1 MNLSKYHKRVLI
13 LSLNL
18 VLTHLVFSQS
28 GFVMRA
34 KNTTAVAT
42 DKARTSAVGGFSVSS
57 NARPSMPND
66 ERDKPVSTLEAT
78 TDLEGTL
85 FVNEKAYPITEGS
98 VAKIP
103 VPKSYSYYFVTK
115 DTLFTT
121 TEIRQSLKTHE
132 LKAPVKLNL
141 LLRQDYEKGQFD
153 KEKTGKTAFILRGIA
168 DSMRRIEGGKL
179 PTKGNRAGQVVNTFE
194 IMSHE
199 ITVAEFE
206 VFVLE
211 SKKIALT
218 DDKDCMVFPIN
229 SNSLQSRELRKG
241 VNWSCDPVGRQRL
254 AEHYNHPV
262 VNVSWAEAAEFCAW
276 LSSKDKFYTYRLPTR
291 AEWEFAAGCGEN
303 AQIFAWDT
311 ELSRDNREGSL
322 VSEFANTAD
331 VSLAHQLPNLKKG
344 DMNLFDGYPFTSPV
358 CAFIPNCFQLYDMN
372 GNVGEWVDD
381 FYFSEK
387 PTQKPQKTY
396 KGGSYFT
403 LAKGCEI
410 INNNGLEA
418 QMRHSGIGFR
428 VVRVRK

>member
-1 MNLSKYHKRVLI
+1 MSFMIKYILSFCLI
-13 LSLNL
+13 LGLIQSALSQA
-18 VLTHLVFSQS
+18 VL
-28 GFVMRA
+28 RA
-34 KNTTAVAT
+34 RNTTAVAT
-42 DKARTSAVGGFSVSS
+42 SKSRMSAVGGFSVSA

-78 TDLEGTL
+78 ADLEGTL
-85 FVNEKAYPITEGS
+85 FVNEKAYVLTEGS

-121 TEIRQSLKTHE
+121 TEVRQSLKAHE
-132 LKAPVKLNL
+132 LKAPAKLNL

-168 DSMRRIEGGKL
+168 DSMRRIEGGTL
-179 PTKGNRAGQVVNTFE
+179 PTKGNRVEEKVNSFE

-206 VFVLE
+206 AFVLD
-211 SKKIALT
+211 SKKIPIT
-218 DDKDCMVFPIN
+218 DDKDCQVFPIN
-229 SNSLQSRELRKG
+229 PNSLQFREIRKG

-254 AEHYNHPV
+254 AENYNHPV
-262 VNVSWAEAAEFCAW
+262 VNVSWLEAAEFCAW
-276 LSSKDKFYTYRLPTR
+276 LSSKDKFHTYRLPTR

-303 AQIFAWDT
+303 AQNFAWNT
-311 ELSRDNREGSL
+311 EGGA

-331 VSLAHQLPNLKKG
+331 AALAHQLPNLKKG
-344 DMNLFDGYPFTSPV
+344 DMNLLDGYPFTSPV

-403 LAKGCEI
+403 LATGCDI
-410 INNNGLEA
+410 LNNNGLEA

-428 VVRVRK
+428 VVQVRK